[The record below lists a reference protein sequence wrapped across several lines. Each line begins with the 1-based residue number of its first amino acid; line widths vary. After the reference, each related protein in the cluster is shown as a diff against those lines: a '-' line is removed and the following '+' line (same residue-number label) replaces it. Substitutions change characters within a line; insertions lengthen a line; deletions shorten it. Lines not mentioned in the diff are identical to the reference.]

1 MKDLEETKKEILDYV
16 NQKGFNIFYGLI
28 PDIRDTVLWNLSQ
41 GNWKDFINI
50 AKNED
55 IKTLIYGELIL
66 SEELAELSAINK
78 YQVEPDKKEDVQR
91 LKELRSKLKSYK
103 KYSENIAYVHLSW
116 IKEGVRYLLQLA
128 SPWYDEFQEV
138 YQEAQNFLK
147 EKEETVSLEEKKG
160 SLKETKEKLSL
171 LSTQVLEWAKSE
183 GLKRVTKGQ
192 VQVYLLENEIVLGWT
207 EREMLYTMVNKE
219 LAKSYPK

>member
-1 MKDLEETKKEILDYV
+1 MKDLEETKKEILDFI

-28 PDIRDTVLWNLSQ
+28 QDIRDTVLWNPSQ

-50 AKNED
+50 SENEG
-55 IKTLIYGELIL
+55 IKTLIYSELML
-66 SEELAELSAINK
+66 SEELAELSEAIN
-78 YQVEPDKKEDVQR
+78 QCQINRDEKEDVQR
-91 LKELRSKLKSYK
+91 LKELRSKLKSFE
-103 KYSENIAYVHLSW
+103 KYSKNIAYIHLSW

-147 EKEETVSLEEKKG
+147 EKEAISLEEEKA

-171 LSTQVLEWAKSE
+171 LSTQILEWAKSE
-183 GLKRVTKGQ
+183 GLNRVTKGQ

-219 LAKSYPK
+219 LAKSLR